1 VPNVSKDGV
10 ETCLKCA
17 EIFKGDTITNLL
29 LYLNVT
35 EFLEEAQLS
44 QRDHKTWYVSWNIVN
59 CCQTVQRSY
68 VKKIATAEWPSK
80 SLEIAL
86 LDKPYITY

>member
-44 QRDHKTWYVSWNIVN
+44 QRDHKT
-59 CCQTVQRSY
+59 
-68 VKKIATAEWPSK
+68 
-80 SLEIAL
+80 
-86 LDKPYITY
+86 